1 MPIFQIWAY
10 TKGTGYNVTLG
21 KLQTN
26 SKGVLWVNLV
36 WTDSNGVGHGVNGN
50 DRAAYANAAA
60 QIQQQIDKGV
70 TPDAAGRDIL
80 RKA

>member
-1 MPIFQIWAY
+1 M
-10 TKGTGYNVTLG
+10 
-21 KLQTN
+21 
-26 SKGVLWVNLV
+26 NLV